1 MTIYIIL
8 FLCLTLAHSADW
20 NITPKK
26 SIESSQL
33 SKVYDINLDLPM
45 SERYKQIFI
54 DSSENIKKYIKAVKY
69 SSKYLSFIAQIGF
82 PLLEDNKER
91 IDPEW
96 YEYIEQLSEIT
107 NITLGDAFMLSLT
120 YEIGCTSVIAQ
131 NNNNDIIMAR
141 SFDINNNDIVKDLLF
156 EANYYK
162 NGTLLYKGIEIAGF
176 RGSLNAIKPNKF
188 SIAINKRYDNRK
200 YQQSYHLLRS
210 IALPIDGFYTP
221 NYLIMKVM
229 ETNDSF
235 ETAEEMLKKT
245 ELSSNAHY
253 ILSGVKKNEG
263 AIIGRKQSFLVDE
276 QKLDVDNGKWF
287 IGVCNKD
294 IHNENIT
301 DYRREELYKNMN
313 RITRERINEDLIIN
327 EVLKKYPLMNNDTVY
342 TSIHMKENISTL
354 VWK

>member
-8 FLCLTLAHSADW
+8 FLCFALAHSTEW
-20 NITPKK
+20 NITPKQL
-26 SIESSQL
+26 IESSPL

-69 SSKYLSFIAQIGF
+69 SSKYLSFIAQIGY
-82 PLLEDNKER
+82 PLLEENKER

-96 YEYIEQLSEIT
+96 YEYIEQLSDIT
-107 NITLGDAFMLSLT
+107 NITLGEAFMLSLT
-120 YEIGCTSVIAQ
+120 YEMGCTSVIAQ
-131 NNNNDIIMAR
+131 NSNNDIIMAR
-141 SFDINNNDIVKDLLF
+141 SFDINNNDIVKELLF
-156 EANYYK
+156 EAHYYK

-188 SIAINKRYDNRK
+188 AIAINKRYDNRQ

-210 IALPIDGFYTP
+210 ISLPIEGFVTP
-221 NYLIMKVM
+221 NYMIMKVM
-229 ETNDSF
+229 ETADTF
-235 ETAEEMLKKT
+235 EKAEEMLKET
-245 ELSSNAHY
+245 ELTSNAYY

-263 AIIGRKQSFLVDE
+263 TIIARKQSFIVDV

-294 IHNENIT
+294 IHNEKIT
-301 DYRREELYKNMN
+301 DYRREDLYKNMN
-313 RITRERINEDLIIN
+313 AITRERINEGLIVN

-342 TSIHMKENISTL
+342 TSIHIKENMSTL
-354 VWK
+354 LWK